1 MSVIGQKTVQINNEL
16 SDIAKQDH
24 HVQRDIINLNTKL
37 DILSG
42 KLFEKKLNNTIEYDQ
57 YQFDHMKMTEKLRYD
72 EMDIVRLKNDITNVS
87 YEIEDLKKNVM
98 DKHEEALSW
107 ETKWKLVEETKREN
121 DAEHAKTGEISA
133 MKSEIHRM
141 EVRYGELKRAQE
153 KLVADMELCVHHREH
168 IFDQANMRGKLSHKQ
183 SKQVNTMQYRI
194 KEFQSKLK
202 QVFGEIR
209 AIEKEIAH
217 VLNNQELMT
226 NEIGRINQA
235 IDVERNQYALLQN
248 EIEEAILLRQGVRY
262 SILFKYHFIRFIE
275 AA

>member
-16 SDIAKQDH
+16 SDIAKQDQ

-262 SILFKYHFIRFIE
+262 SILFKYLFICFIE

>member
-16 SDIAKQDH
+16 SDIAKQDQ

-262 SILFKYHFIRFIE
+262 SILFKYYFIRFIE

>member
-16 SDIAKQDH
+16 SDIAKQDQ